1 MDSTSYPV
9 TATVVPVRLACF
21 HIGILQARTVLYM
34 IYYYKKNE
42 EKKLSSLYWKKF
54 RENLSLYGKQDSLA
68 SSYFLL
74 YSSIIGFSIIWV
86 GELAIH

>member
-1 MDSTSYPV
+1 MDTTSYPV

-21 HIGILQARTVLYM
+21 HIGICKSNSSVYDLLLQ
-34 IYYYKKNE
+34 KNK

-54 RENLSLYGKQDSLA
+54 RENISLYGKQDSLA
-68 SSYFLL
+68 SSYFFF
-74 YSSIIGFSIIWV
+74 YSSIIGFSIIGV

>member
-1 MDSTSYPV
+1 MDSASYPV

-21 HIGILQARTVLYM
+21 HIGIGKSNSSVYDLLLQ
-34 IYYYKKNE
+34 KNE
-42 EKKLSSLYWKKF
+42 EKSSVHYTGRSF

-68 SSYFLL
+68 SSYFFF